1 MIKLHGSLT
10 SPFVRH
16 CRIALLEQNMPFEF
30 VPTDYA
36 GSAAQSPTARVPFLH
51 CSDGVF
57 SDSSSIL
64 HWIRLQ
70 GHRLFL
76 SSPKGTDLYC
86 LANTVLDTAI
96 NLFLLEREGFTPKNV
111 PYLQRQAD
119 RVASSLASLNDHPL
133 QIKGTPNDAEWRV
146 ACLLGW
152 GLYRNRFD
160 IEKHANLQRF
170 MKDVSGFEVFQKTA
184 PPPA

>member
-1 MIKLHGSLT
+1 LIKLHGSLT

-16 CRIALLEQNMPFEF
+16 CRIALIEQNMAFEF

-36 GSAAQSPTARVPFLH
+36 GSAAQTPTARVPFLH
-51 CSDGVF
+51 CNDGVF

-76 SSPKGTDLYC
+76 SSPKGTELYC

-96 NLFLLEREGFTPKNV
+96 NLFLLEKDGLTPENV
-111 PYLQRQAD
+111 PYLKRQAD
-119 RVASSLASLNDHPL
+119 RVSSSLASLNEQPL
-133 QIKGTPNDAEWRV
+133 KLKGTPNDAEWRV
-146 ACLLGW
+146 ACALDW
-152 GLYRNRFD
+152 GRYRNRFD
-160 IEKHANLQRF
+160 IKSLPNLQRF
-170 MKDVSGFEVFQKTA
+170 MKEIANFDAFTKTA